1 MVLEAL
7 IITFVVILLAVWL
20 ASKIIIIVH
29 VAEGVVIERVGKFHR
44 LLAPGFNCIIPFL
57 DYPRVFSWRKTYI
70 DRNKRVREEKTEN
83 YRVDCRESMFNFLE
97 QQVYTRDTIQVR
109 VNALMY
115 YRIVHVKK
123 AIYGVDDL
131 HAAIGNVAQSEMKM
145 IFGSMTFTEALSSQD
160 KINEILVP
168 RFNKEFEAW
177 GVHCT
182 RVEVLDFM
190 PSQSVVRQLKLQMLA
205 ERNRRAAFIVA
216 EGQKS
221 AMRKE
226 SEGIRVEKY
235 QMGVAEQE
243 ATRRL
248 SEGEAAAKV
257 NVAQAESR
265 ALNVVQ
271 EAISKDGAS
280 QSKYLITG
288 KYLELMND
296 IIGNNAGDVDKTI
309 YLPFAVEPIMG
320 FVGTLSGVYGSKC
333 GASSKHGGNN
343 NRKISRARKEE
354 KLNDDDLN

>member
-1 MVLEAL
+1 M
-7 IITFVVILLAVWL
+7 
-20 ASKIIIIVH
+20 
-29 VAEGVVIERVGKFHR
+29 G
-44 LLAPGFNCIIPFL
+44 
-57 DYPRVFSWRKTYI
+57 
-70 DRNKRVREEKTEN
+70 
-83 YRVDCRESMFNFLE
+83 
-97 QQVYTRDTIQVR
+97 
-109 VNALMY
+109 
-115 YRIVHVKK
+115 KK
-123 AIYGVDDL
+123 AIHGVDDL
-131 HAAIGNVAQSEMKM
+131 HSAVGNVAQSEMKM
-145 IFGSMTFTEALSSQD
+145 IFGSMTFTEALSAQD
-160 KINEILVP
+160 KINELLIP
-168 RFNKEFEAW
+168 KFNQEFEAW
-177 GVHCT
+177 GAYCT

-248 SEGEAAAKV
+248 S
-257 NVAQAESR
+257 QAESR
-265 ALNVVQ
+265 ALHVVQ

-288 KYLELMND
+288 KYLDLMD
-296 IIGNNAGDVDKTI
+296 TVIGKNVGQVDKTV

-320 FVGTLSGVYGSKC
+320 FVGTLPKVYGRNCIKN
-333 GASSKHGGNN
+333 GGNN
-343 NRKISRARKEE
+343 RRNVPRGRREE

>member
-1 MVLEAL
+1 MIEVL
-7 IITFVVILLAVWL
+7 IIVFVIIAIGLYI
-20 ASKIIIIVH
+20 ASKSIIVVH
-29 VAEGVVIERVGKFHR
+29 TAEGVVIERLGKFHR
-44 LLAPGFNCIIPFL
+44 LLLPGFNCIVPFF
-57 DYPRVFSWRKTYI
+57 DTARNFSWKKTYI
-70 DRNKRVREEKTEN
+70 DRNKRVREEKTEH

-97 QQVYTRDTIQVR
+97 QQVNTRDTIQLR

-115 YRIVHVKK
+115 NRIVHVKK
-123 AIYGVDDL
+123 AIYGVDDS
-131 HAAIGNVAQSEMKM
+131 HVAVGIVAQSVMKM
-145 IFGSMTFTEALSSQD
+145 IFGSMTFTDALSAQD
-160 KINEILVP
+160 KIYKILVP
-168 RFNKEFEAW
+168 KFNQEFEPW
-177 GVHCT
+177 GVCCT
-182 RVEVLDFM
+182 RVEILDLM

-226 SEGIRVEKY
+226 SEGVRVEKY

-248 SEGEAAAKV
+248 SEGQATARV
-257 NVAQAESR
+257 NLAQAESR

-280 QSKYLITG
+280 QSQYLITN
-288 KYLELMND
+288 KYLDLMNKVV
-296 IIGNNAGDVDKTI
+296 GSNSGGQDKTI

-320 FVGTLSGVYGSKC
+320 FVGTLSSVYGRGVGKTLPS
-333 GASSKHGGNN
+333 GRGNA
-343 NRKISRARKEE
+343 RRSRSIREE

>member
-1 MVLEAL
+1 MVFIPPLIVAAVIAL
-7 IITFVVILLAVWL
+7 SIWLLGKSL
-20 ASKIIIIVH
+20 IIVH
-29 VAEGVVIERVGKFHR
+29 VAEGVVIERVGKFRR
-44 LLAPGFNCIIPFL
+44 LLSPGLNCIVPFIES
-57 DYPRVFSWRKTYI
+57 PRIFFWRKTFI
-70 DRNKRVREEKTEN
+70 DRNKRVREEKIEN

-115 YRIVHVKK
+115 YKIVHVKK

-131 HAAIGNVAQSEMKM
+131 HSAVGNVAQSEMKM
-145 IFGSMTFTEALSSQD
+145 IFGSMTFTEALSAQD
-160 KINEILVP
+160 KINELLIP
-168 RFNKEFEAW
+168 KFNQEFEAW
-177 GVHCT
+177 GVYCT

-248 SEGEAAAKV
+248 SEGEAEAKV
-257 NVAQAESR
+257 NLAQAESR
-265 ALNVVQ
+265 ALHVVQ

-288 KYLELMND
+288 KYLDLMD
-296 IIGNNAGDVDKTI
+296 TVIGKNVGQVDKTI

-320 FVGTLSGVYGSKC
+320 FVGTLPKVYGRNCIKN
-333 GASSKHGGNN
+333 GGNN
-343 NRKISRARKEE
+343 RRNVPRGRREE

>member
-1 MVLEAL
+1 MIE
-7 IITFVVILLAVWL
+7 VVIVILAIIAIGL
-20 ASKIIIIVH
+20 YIASKTIIVVH
-29 VAEGVVIERVGKFHR
+29 TAEGVVIERLGKFHR
-44 LLAPGFNCIIPFL
+44 LLLPGFNCIVPFF
-57 DYPRVFSWRKTYI
+57 DTARNFSWKKTYI
-70 DRNKRVREEKTEN
+70 DRNKRVREEKTEH

-97 QQVYTRDTIQVR
+97 QQVYTRDTIQLR

-115 YRIVHVKK
+115 YRIMQVKK

-131 HAAIGNVAQSEMKM
+131 HAAVGNVAQSEMKM
-145 IFGSMTFTEALSSQD
+145 IFGSMTFTEALSAQD
-160 KINEILVP
+160 KINKILVP
-168 RFNKEFEAW
+168 KFNQEFEPW
-177 GVHCT
+177 GVYCT
-182 RVEVLDFM
+182 RVEILDLM

-248 SEGEAAAKV
+248 SEGQASAKV
-257 NVAQAESR
+257 NLAQAESR

-280 QSKYLITG
+280 QSQYLITG
-288 KYLELMND
+288 KYLELL
-296 IIGNNAGDVDKTI
+296 NNVVSANSSSQDKTI

-320 FVGTLSGVYGSKC
+320 FVGTLPSVYGRGTAKK
-333 GASSKHGGNN
+333 SSGRSGTA
-343 NRKISRARKEE
+343 RTSRATREE